1 MNIYQPGDRL
11 QLQKDEILEAM
22 WMEEREAVS
31 PVPGKTETPVAPQK
45 PKLTLKRTGNKV
57 KLTWKKV
64 NNADGY
70 EISMKTGKRQ
80 IQSDCAEREVGKAFS
95 EKDNE

>member
-1 MNIYQPGDRL
+1 M
-11 QLQKDEILEAM
+11 
-22 WMEEREAVS
+22 
-31 PVPGKTETPVAPQK
+31 APQK

-70 EISMKTGKRQ
+70 EISMKTGK
-80 IQSDCAEREVGKAFS
+80 GKYKVIARKGKSAKRFQKKITS
-95 EKDNE
+95 KKTVCFRMRAYTNVKNGKLYGKYSAVKKVKMKSV